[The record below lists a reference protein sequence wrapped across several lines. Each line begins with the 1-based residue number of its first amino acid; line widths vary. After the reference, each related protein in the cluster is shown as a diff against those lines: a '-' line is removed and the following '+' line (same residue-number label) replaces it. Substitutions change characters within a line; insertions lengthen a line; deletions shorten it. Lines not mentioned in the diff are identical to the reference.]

1 MVHTVNR
8 SSEGKNFPRMEDF
21 GKKGGVTD
29 DTGELFI
36 LEAGLELGLGLE
48 EWGRGETQLGRE
60 QSLGNR
66 KAKKYRRS
74 SEYVSV
80 FVGEARRAGVKNGQ
94 GVWRDGSQ
102 SRPLYVGKHYK
113 YIAWSPARKQDCSPV
128 VYILCLKPQVCV
140 VSLNGQVSVGIGGR
154 RARPGPSFVLRP
166 CTWYLTVS
174 RSAPGWRKAAP
185 G

>member
-1 MVHTVNR
+1 MSR
-8 SSEGKNFPRMEDF
+8 GLEDL
-21 GKKGGVTD
+21 GKKGVTA

-48 EWGRGETQLGRE
+48 ELGRGETQPGRE

-80 FVGEARRAGVKNGQ
+80 FVGEARRAGVKNRQ

-102 SRPLYVGKHYK
+102 SRPLHVGKHYE
-113 YIAWSPARKQDCSPV
+113 YVAESCQETRLLTFGVHSGSETTG
-128 VYILCLKPQVCV
+128 VCGE
-140 VSLNGQVSVGIGGR
+140 SEWTGECGHWWQ
-154 RARPGPSFVLRP
+154 
-166 CTWYLTVS
+166 
-174 RSAPGWRKAAP
+174 
-185 G
+185 